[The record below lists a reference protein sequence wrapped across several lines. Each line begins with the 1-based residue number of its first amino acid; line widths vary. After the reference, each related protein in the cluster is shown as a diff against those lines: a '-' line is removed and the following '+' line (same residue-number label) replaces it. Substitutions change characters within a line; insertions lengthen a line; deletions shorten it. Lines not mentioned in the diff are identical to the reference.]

1 MKKALI
7 GFVALVMFL
16 CPVMALYAQDNMGY
30 GYPAAKD
37 NEAASGEA
45 MAADVIVARP
55 IGFCALVLGTA
66 VSIVATPF
74 ALVTGTTKEV
84 YGRLVADPFNYT
96 IERPLGQGL

>member
-7 GFVALVMFL
+7 GFVVLVLFL
-16 CPVMALYAQDNMGY
+16 CPVMALHAQDNMGY
-30 GYPAAKD
+30 GYPAGKD

-45 MAADVIVARP
+45 MAADLVVARP

-74 ALVTGTTKEV
+74 AVVSGTTKDV

-96 IERPLGQGL
+96 VTRPLGQGM